1 MLPLEPTVAPVLRP
15 AAVKAAEALGDPRQ
29 QTLQRALAGRLGEAL
44 QGQVLARLTDGSFV
58 VRVAETQARMLL
70 PPGAQPGMDLP
81 MKLVALQPRPTFQ
94 VGAGFAEAGP
104 ALPEG
109 ADPAAEPL
117 AFHQQGPTALALARA
132 AALLASSAAA
142 GTSAREAGDTAEL
155 SAAGKLLGSV
165 LAAAQKDGVPTA
177 GLAGRA
183 PLLPA
188 PGADPAALAGALR
201 QALAGSGLFYEAH
214 VAEWAQGQR
223 TLADL
228 QAEPQMAARPADPL
242 EPGAAGLI
250 NLQLATH
257 EQAQVAWHGELWPG
271 QPLRWEVAR
280 RDGDGKPAHGGAAE
294 PQQRAWQSRLTLRF
308 GQLGEL
314 SASITLSGDQ
324 VQVQVEAGHAAAEL
338 MRSHTAQLADAL
350 DAAGTRLAGL
360 AITDVEAGDG
370 A

>member
-15 AAVKAAEALGDPRQ
+15 ATVKAAEALGDPRQ

-44 QGQVLARLTDGSFV
+44 QGQVLAKLTDGSFV
-58 VRVAETQARMLL
+58 VRVADAQARMLL
-70 PPGAQPGMDLP
+70 PPGAQPGMELP

-94 VGAGFAEAGP
+94 VGSGFAEAGP
-104 ALPEG
+104 ALPDG
-109 ADPAAEPL
+109 VDPAAEPL
-117 AFHQQGPTALALARA
+117 AFHQQGPTALALTRA

-165 LAAAQKDGVPTA
+165 LAAAQKDGLPSA

-201 QALAGSGLFYEAH
+201 HALEGSGLFYEAH
-214 VAEWAQGQR
+214 VAEWAHGQR
-223 TLADL
+223 TLAEL

-271 QPLRWEVAR
+271 QPLRWEVTR
-280 RDGDGKPAHGGAAE
+280 RDDDGNPAHGDAGE
-294 PQQRAWQSRLTLRF
+294 PQERAWQSRLTLRF

-314 SASITLSGDQ
+314 AASITLVGAQ
-324 VQVQVEAGHAAAEL
+324 VQVQVEAGHATAEL
-338 MRSHTAQLADAL
+338 LRSHTARLADAL
-350 DAAGTRLAGL
+350 EAAGTRLAAL
-360 AITDVEAGDG
+360 AIKDVEAGDG
-370 A
+370 G